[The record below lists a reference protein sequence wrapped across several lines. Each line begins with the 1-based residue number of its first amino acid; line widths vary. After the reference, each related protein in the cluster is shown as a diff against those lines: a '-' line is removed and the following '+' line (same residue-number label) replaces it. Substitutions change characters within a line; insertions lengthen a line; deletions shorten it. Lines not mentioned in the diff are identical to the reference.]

1 MKRVNLPEVSCSD
14 LPSKKKYNSFPE
26 KLMARSQDQFFL
38 PAIPNASGSR
48 VNSLEDRMSNQERT
62 TAVLLDQAF
71 RIKDGIVSYLQG
83 NKGFQQG
90 EAVALQLLEN
100 HIQTITSI
108 VKKLSHDIEM
118 LERQIKTRDDVTSG
132 TNFAVQS
139 MDHKHLQGVGDLRGR
154 VARCDASIAKLSG
167 DTNIIR
173 YEIQKQEREIH
184 AIQSTLENY
193 TNNIEMKVMQLLGKI
208 ETSNS
213 EQNSNLK
220 TVQGD
225 HHHELQLLDLKING
239 LLNDLKDQIQSQRK
253 WTENEV
259 RRFEQDQTYLTNQ
272 LLGTMKD
279 KLEAVEKKTEDGFHY
294 LSKRIE
300 NSDKTVRFETDL
312 SHVKNDQSKLHARI
326 IRFEKTMW
334 NELEEIQSEYRAGFQ
349 SIRDSFD
356 ALKQIQTT
364 KLKLEKEKFKQDM
377 KKIRRKITALQ
388 ED

>member
-1 MKRVNLPEVSCSD
+1 MNDSED
-14 LPSKKKYNSFPE
+14 LFTSWGY
-26 KLMARSQDQFFL
+26 LLDRSQDQFFL
-38 PAIPNASGSR
+38 PAIPNVSGSR
-48 VNSLEDRMSNQERT
+48 VNSLENRISNQERT

-132 TNFAVQS
+132 TNFVVQS
-139 MDHKHLQGVGDLRGR
+139 LDHKHLQGVGDLRGR

-167 DTNIIR
+167 DTNTIR
-173 YEIQKQEREIH
+173 HEIQKQEREIQ

-193 TNNIEMKVMQLLGKI
+193 TNNVEMKVTQLLGKI

-213 EQNSNLK
+213 EQNSHLK

-225 HHHELQLLDLKING
+225 HQHELQLLDLKING
-239 LLNDLKDQIQSQRK
+239 FLNDLKNQIESQRK
-253 WTENEV
+253 WTENE
-259 RRFEQDQTYLTNQ
+259 DT
-272 LLGTMKD
+272 
-279 KLEAVEKKTEDGFHY
+279 VEKKMEEGFNY

-300 NSDKTVRFETDL
+300 NSDKTLRFEADL
-312 SHVKNDQSKLHARI
+312 SQVKNDQNKLYARI
-326 IRFEKTMW
+326 ARFEKMMW
-334 NELEEIQSEYRAGFQ
+334 SELEEIQSEYRSGFQ
-349 SIRDSFD
+349 SIRDSLD

-388 ED
+388 EDQ